1 MTSLEQI
8 INVFETKYVDISPL
22 PNGLVQLWAELAIA
36 DYEREVES
44 LDYNSELKCFRKE
57 VPLKIISIIADIVRV
72 YYLERELDRQ
82 NKKINIIGKD
92 LSLNDTGN
100 AKKMT
105 LEELKYARAKVE
117 LRLDQAKQPA
127 YGGDCNG

>member
-57 VPLKIISIIADIVRV
+57 VPLKIIGIIADIVRV

-127 YGGDCNG
+127 YGGDYNG